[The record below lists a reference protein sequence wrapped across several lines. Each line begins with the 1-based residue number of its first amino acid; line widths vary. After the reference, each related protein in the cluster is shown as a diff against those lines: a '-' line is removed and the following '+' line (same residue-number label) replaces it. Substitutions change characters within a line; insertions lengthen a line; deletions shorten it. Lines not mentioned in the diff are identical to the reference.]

1 MDTELI
7 RFASKFVDSVEK
19 MANTTEKIGNLTDR
33 MMAKFDEEMAKCEK
47 RRSKYFAKSGD
58 QFKLATDVTIP
69 VKEKRDIDPDER
81 AEDEVI
87 KAGTIVTVNVT
98 VRHGDLVYQLVYKDP
113 FITVTGYELKEMLEG
128 GILEE
133 V

>member
-7 RFASKFVDSVEK
+7 RFAQQFTESFDK
-19 MANTTEKIGNLTDR
+19 MATAIAKIGKMTDKL
-33 MMAKFDEEMAKCEK
+33 MVKFDEEVAKQAN
-47 RRSKYFAKSGD
+47 RRGKYFAKSGD

-69 VKEKRDIDPDER
+69 AKEKDIDPDEH

-87 KAGTIVTVNVT
+87 KAGTIVTVNAI
-98 VRHGDLVYQLVYKDP
+98 VRHRELVYQLVIKEP
-113 FITVTGYELKEMLEG
+113 FITVSSFELREMLDG

>member
-1 MDTELI
+1 MDKELI
-7 RFASKFVDSVEK
+7 NIATKFVDSVEK
-19 MANTTEKIGNLTDR
+19 MANTTEKIGTMSDKLMT
-33 MMAKFDEEMAKCEK
+33 KFDEEMAKCEK

-58 QFKLATDVTIP
+58 QFKLATDITVP
-69 VKEKRDIDPDER
+69 ARERDVDPDKR
-81 AEDEVI
+81 VADDVI
-87 KAGTIVTVNVT
+87 KAGTIVTANVT

-113 FITVTGYELKEMLEG
+113 FITVSGYELKEMLEG